1 MHPFHFRY
9 SISWLCDK
17 AVTNRTVPGN
27 SLQRVASFSPEKKIL
42 LELEYSD
49 EAGCELQFKKG
60 KIDYITEANTTIKK
74 EKLSFPKQEIS
85 MPLQTLNDIINGCQL
100 YQCIATQGMIYQISS

>member
-9 SISWLCDK
+9 SISWLCDN

-74 EKLSFPKQEIS
+74 ENYNSQNKKLVCRFKH
-85 MPLQTLNDIINGCQL
+85 
-100 YQCIATQGMIYQISS
+100 

>member
-60 KIDYITEANTTIKK
+60 RLIISLKQTQLLKK
-74 EKLSFPKQEIS
+74 RNYHSQNKKLVCRFKH
-85 MPLQTLNDIINGCQL
+85 
-100 YQCIATQGMIYQISS
+100 